1 MLSAVSKIL
10 LRLLP
15 GALLLTTVTIAL
27 HPAGLRDAVAPL
39 VPAFPLTVLAGGL
52 LLGWRFDRSRLVFA
66 LAVLLLADRALLIWA
81 PVSGAGGD
89 VGRAVFGMLT
99 LLVPAD
105 LAGLAWLPERGVLS
119 RSGQIAL
126 VVLAAEALL
135 VILLCQPLFLP
146 LASWTAVPPPRV
158 GLRAL
163 SPLALVI
170 FAGAFLVTTWRM
182 VLRVTALESG
192 AVWTVVAAFLALGAG
207 GGGLD
212 SSLYLATGGLIL
224 VLSLIETWHGMAYDD
239 ELTGL
244 PARRALNEA
253 LTQLGD
259 TYTVAMVD
267 VDHFKRF
274 NDDYGHDVGDQLL
287 RMVGARLREVGGSGR
302 AFRYGGEEFAVLFP
316 GKDVDQVRNHLE
328 ALRRRIEGTP
338 FTLRAAGRPRTRPE
352 SPVPGEPRPRI
363 AITVSIG
370 VAGSGSTT
378 ATTPREIVRAADEAL
393 YRAKQGGRN
402 QVRT

>member
-1 MLSAVSKIL
+1 MLSAVKTVV

-15 GALLLTTVTIAL
+15 GALLLTTATL
-27 HPAGLRDAVAPL
+27 GLYPAGLRDATAVL
-39 VPAFPLTVLAGGL
+39 VPAFPLTVLGGGI

-66 LAVLLLADRALLIWA
+66 LAVLLIADRALLLWA
-81 PVSGAGGD
+81 PVSGAGGE
-89 VGRAVFGMLT
+89 VGRAVFGALT
-99 LLVPAD
+99 ILVPAD
-105 LAGLAWLPERGVLS
+105 LAALAWLPERGVNA
-119 RSGQIAL
+119 RPGQIAL
-126 VVLAAEALL
+126 VVLVAEVLL
-135 VILLCQPLFLP
+135 VMLLCQPLFLP
-146 LASWTAVPPPRV
+146 LSAWTDVPPPRA

-163 SPLALVI
+163 SQLALVI
-170 FAGAFLVTTWRM
+170 FALAFLVMAWR
-182 VLRVTALESG
+182 VVPRVTAVESG

-253 LTQLGD
+253 LIRLGD
-259 TYTVAMVD
+259 TYAVAMVD

-274 NDDYGHDVGDQLL
+274 NDDYGHDAGDQLL
-287 RMVGARLREVGGSGR
+287 RMVGARLAEIGGGGR

-316 GKDVDQVRNHLE
+316 GKDVDHVRDHLE
-328 ALRRRIEGTP
+328 ALRRRIAATP
-338 FTLRAAGRPRTRPE
+338 FALRGAGRPRVRPE
-352 SPVPGEPRPRI
+352 SPVPSGPRPRI
-363 AITVSIG
+363 VVTVSIG
-370 VAGSGSTT
+370 VAGTRGRT
-378 ATTPREIVRAADEAL
+378 ARTPREMVQAADEAL
-393 YRAKQGGRN
+393 YRAKQAGRN